1 MPIYI
6 MPAAISARLK
16 ETMTEAKRLLNVE
29 VFDAKVFQ
37 FDIVYTEL
45 ERKAFGI
52 DQSPSLIIIAQ
63 DGPAFEDMIPERKNG
78 Q

>member
-45 ERKAFGI
+45 
-52 DQSPSLIIIAQ
+52 
-63 DGPAFEDMIPERKNG
+63 
-78 Q
+78 

>member
-45 ERKAFGI
+45 QRKAFGI

-63 DGPAFEDMIPERKNG
+63 DGPAFEDMIQERKNG